1 MRNIQTSDIEMT
13 AIVAVVLS
21 LISIPYLDWWG
32 FLVGPAIVLM
42 FAWAYYS
49 MVFVSWMGAAFKRLI
64 GRA

>member
-1 MRNIQTSDIEMT
+1 MQKIQTSDIEIT

-32 FLVGPAIVLM
+32 LLVGPAMVAM

-49 MVFVSWMGAAFKRLI
+49 MVFVVWVGKGIKIII

>member
-1 MRNIQTSDIEMT
+1 MKNIQKGDIEIT

-32 FLVGPAIVLM
+32 FLVGPAMVLM

-49 MVFVSWMGAAFKRLI
+49 MAFVCWVGSALKRLT

>member
-1 MRNIQTSDIEMT
+1 MRNIQASDIEMT

-32 FLVGPAIVLM
+32 FLVGPAMVLM

-49 MVFVSWMGAAFKRLI
+49 MVFVSWMGTAFKRLI